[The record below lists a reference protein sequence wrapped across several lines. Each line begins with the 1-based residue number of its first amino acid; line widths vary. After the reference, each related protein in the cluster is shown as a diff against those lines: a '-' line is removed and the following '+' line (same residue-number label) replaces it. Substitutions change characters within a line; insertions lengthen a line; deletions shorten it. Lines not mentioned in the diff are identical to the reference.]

1 MSRLFDGIVL
11 IDHYAV
17 VAQVVCYINKL
28 KHLRILFI
36 WRNRIQKYSIYWLP
50 IFMITIIV
58 NNYTQRVT

>member
-17 VAQVVCYINKL
+17 VAQVVCYINRL
-28 KHLRILFI
+28 KHLRILLI